1 MSEDKQAKDID
12 KLFGRLRDVEDKQLE
27 DSLNLKNINKNLEE
41 FLKVFKRQ
49 EEKDADKYTKIQEI
63 IQEQKDEAT
72 ALSTRVDATIKIQ
85 EDALTRLESLEK
97 AKQEFNKKVY
107 QGSGVVIAL
116 SVIGGFVMYGLNLY
130 LKVQTATGG

>member
-12 KLFGRLRDVEDKQLE
+12 NLFGRLRDVEDKQLE